1 MIVRPSLRSLLL
13 AALATVSATSAA
25 AAQTVRA
32 TATDASTGAP
42 VAEALV
48 RVESADGTLVAAGFT
63 AGNGVVVLR
72 VRGAGTYRVQARRA
86 GYRDETVAGLV
97 LGGADEMPV
106 ALRMA
111 QRPFAIDTL
120 VVIGRSEDE
129 RGRDAFERR
138 RAMNEGVFLDSA
150 YLEPRSG
157 TAPFVGDMLR
167 GVPGI
172 YLRRYSI
179 SETFVRSERGWRCMV
194 LLVDGR
200 PLQLSF
206 LDGGRRELHHAIGP
220 RDVKAV
226 EVYREFSEVPRE
238 FHRYVDRAGGNCGA
252 ILYWTR
258 AGW

>member
-1 MIVRPSLRSLLL
+1 MTIRPPIRSLLL
-13 AALATVSATSAA
+13 AALAALASTSA

-48 RVESADGTLVAAGFT
+48 RVEAPDGTVVASGFT
-63 AGNGVVVLR
+63 AGNGTVVLR
-72 VRGAGTYRVQARRA
+72 VRGAGVYRVEARRA
-86 GYRDETVAGLV
+86 GYQDAEIAGLTV
-97 LGGADEMPV
+97 GGMDEVPV

-120 VVIGRSEDE
+120 VVIGRSGDE

-157 TAPFVGDMLR
+157 TAPFVGDLLR

-194 LLVDGR
+194 LLVDGE
-200 PLQLSF
+200 PIQLAF
-206 LDGGRRELHHAIGP
+206 LDGGRRELHHVIGP

-252 ILYWTR
+252 VLYWTR
-258 AGW
+258 VRW